1 MQNSTNKP
9 RSESE
14 LLEEEGLTD
23 VIKELERTQ
32 NDSGTKTPAGIYTFD
47 EIAEAVESYLPN
59 MTTALKLALAVATS
73 GKRQNRV
80 MLWLLLVGAPS
91 SGKTD
96 LVRLMKDNS
105 SIVSLDNLTLNSFI
119 SGERSTEKEK
129 VHDLLPL
136 LNNKCLIV
144 KDWTVIFSLDERMTK
159 KIIGDMVG
167 AYDKSLSK
175 FSSRRGNITYDAEF
189 SHLGCITP
197 ATLNKHQNY
206 LNMIGPR
213 FLSYGIS
220 EITAEQEQKSF
231 KAIFSNQDRSEI
243 EKSVAKKVNI
253 YLSQLSNED
262 MSVIGE
268 LSKDAQQYLQ
278 VASRFMARARGI
290 VITQS
295 SKFVNEQGEE
305 ISYYEPLDIQIE
317 RPWRGV
323 QQLILLSKYL
333 AFATGKLQVDHEELS
348 IIREVVLSSM
358 PADRAQAIK
367 ALASNPDGS
376 ITAKELSDQVDKSTK
391 TSRRLLEELGFLKL
405 IKKVS
410 GSGQMAAIYTI
421 IDEFK
426 NFVTVNTREFLSN
439 NPAPIAETT
448 QGTDKNRK
456 GGV

>member
-1 MQNSTNKP
+1 MQNFIEPTPDEK
-9 RSESE
+9 
-14 LLEEEGLTD
+14 LIAEGLREVAETLN
-23 VIKELERTQ
+23 K
-32 NDSGTKTPAGIYTFD
+32 NNSGTETPAGVYTFV
-47 EIAEAVESYLPN
+47 EIAESVEKYLPN
-59 MTTALKLALAVATS
+59 MTTALKLVLAVATS
-73 GKRQNRV
+73 GKRKNRV

-105 SIVSLDNLTLNSFI
+105 SVLSLDNLTLNSFI
-119 SGERSTEKEK
+119 SGERPTEKEK

-197 ATLNKHQNY
+197 ATLNRHQNY

-213 FLSYGIS
+213 FLSYGIG
-220 EITAEQEQKSF
+220 EITSDQEEKSF

-243 EKSVAKKVNI
+243 EKSVAKKVNA
-253 YLSQLSNED
+253 YLSQLNNED
-262 MSVIGE
+262 ISAVGE
-268 LSKDAQQYLQ
+268 LSEDAKKYLQ
-278 VASRFMARARGI
+278 VASRIMARARGI
-290 VITQS
+290 VIIKS
-295 SKFVNEQGEE
+295 SKFINDLKEE

-317 RPWRGV
+317 QPWRSV

-333 AFATGKLQVDHEELS
+333 AFVTGKLQVDHEELS

-367 ALASNPDGS
+367 ALASRSDGS
-376 ITAKELSDQVDKSTK
+376 ITAKELSDQVDKSSK
-391 TSRRLLEELGFLKL
+391 TSRRLLEELVFLKL
-405 IKKVS
+405 IKKIP
-410 GSGQMAAIYTI
+410 GSGQMAATYTV
-421 IDEFK
+421 IDEFRS
-426 NFVTVNTREFLSN
+426 FVTVSTREFLSSYSQ
-439 NPAPIAETT
+439 
-448 QGTDKNRK
+448 QGNDDKTSVS
-456 GGV
+456 GIGSESEAV